1 MSTFIGQLV
10 GFAVI
15 VFLLWKYVVPPVRTM
30 MKNQQETVRTQL
42 SDHAEAEK
50 KVADA
55 DKEHAKALEEAK
67 AEAAKVIEEARHDA
81 EKIAEQLRA
90 HADSELERIK
100 IQGGQQVQ
108 LLRQQLI
115 RELRQSLGAESVH
128 RAGDLVR
135 DFVSDPAE
143 QSATVDR
150 FLDELDEMAPSSTTF
165 DDAATAKLRAA
176 SRASVA
182 ELVKGF
188 DGVAA
193 DLDSDGL
200 TKLADDLASAVKLL
214 RREPVLARHLA
225 DPSSD
230 SAAKVQLVDAT
241 AVRQGFR
248 FRAGHTQNRCIA
260 ALVVHLRPDPRRPAH
275 RQAGAAGARRERGP
289 DRGRRGPA
297 VQVQPHP

>member
-42 SDHAEAEK
+42 ADHAEAEK

-55 DKEHAKALEEAK
+55 DTEHAKALEEAK

-90 HADSELERIK
+90 HADTELERIK
-100 IQGGQQVQ
+100 TQGAQQVQ

-128 RAGDLVR
+128 RAGDMVR

-150 FLDELDEMAPSSTTF
+150 FLDELDEMAPSNKVF
-165 DDAATAKLRAA
+165 EDAVTVKLRAA
-176 SRASVA
+176 SRESVA
-182 ELVKGF
+182 KVVEQF
-188 DGVAA
+188 DGVVA
-193 DLDSDGL
+193 DLDTDRIDQAGQRSGIGGETAAPRDGSGQ
-200 TKLADDLASAVKLL
+200 ASGRSLQ
-214 RREPVLARHLA
+214 RFG
-225 DPSSD
+225 
-230 SAAKVQLVDAT
+230 
-241 AVRQGFR
+241 RQGATR
-248 FRAGHTQNRCIA
+248 
-260 ALVVHLRPDPRRPAH
+260 
-275 RQAGAAGARRERGP
+275 
-289 DRGRRGPA
+289 
-297 VQVQPHP
+297 